1 MPHDAVSSPGP
12 GPCKVTAVIVTYN
25 RLSMLKTVIGHTL
38 AQNFSSVVVV
48 NNASPDGTRSWLADQ
63 TDPRL
68 HILNETINL
77 GGAGGFARG
86 MDYAVHKTDCE
97 WIVCFDD
104 DAWPQAGALS
114 QFQSLSLSPETGGVA
129 AAVYFPDGTV
139 CDMNRPGL
147 SPFRK
152 IGNIIRLL
160 RDRKKTFAID
170 PAAYEKDEMLPV
182 DYASFV
188 GFFVRSELVRGHLG
202 LPQADLFVYADDTLY
217 TWKLRCLGWKIN
229 FAPKIRFYHDCSTT
243 VNFENNQWKIYYII
257 RNRIIFYKK
266 ISGFLFIPFSLL
278 LLLGTFK
285 MYLRNRKMRHI
296 HELVLAAIWDGFR
309 QDTTRNHAEIMNIAG
324 VKILF

>member
-1 MPHDAVSSPGP
+1 MSLNSASSTGQ

-25 RLSMLKTVIGHTL
+25 RLSMLKTVIKHTL

-48 NNASPDGTRSWLADQ
+48 NNASPDGTRGWLAGQ

-86 MDYAVHKTDCE
+86 MDYAARQTDCE

-104 DAWPQAGALS
+104 DAWPQPGALG
-114 QFQSLSLSPETGGVA
+114 QFQSLSLSSETGGVA
-129 AAVYFPDGTV
+129 AAVYFPDDTV

-152 IGNIIRLL
+152 IGSIIRLI

-170 PAAYEKDEMLPV
+170 LAAYEKDELQPV

-188 GFFVRSELVRGHLG
+188 GFFVRAGLVRGSLG
-202 LPQADLFVYADDTLY
+202 LPQKDLFVYADDTLY
-217 TWKLRCLGWKIN
+217 TWKLRSLGWKIK
-229 FAPKIRFYHDCSTT
+229 FAPGIRFYHDCSTT
-243 VNFENNQWKIYYII
+243 VDFSRNHWKMYYII
-257 RNRIIFYKK
+257 RNRIIFYRK
-266 ISGFLFIPFSLL
+266 ISGILFFPFSMLL
-278 LLLGTFK
+278 VFGVFRL
-285 MYLRNRKMRHI
+285 YLKNRNIRNVRR
-296 HELVLAAIWDGFR
+296 LVLTAMWDGFL
-309 QDTTRNHAEIMNIAG
+309 QNTERNHESVVSISEIS
-324 VKILF
+324 